1 MSANESKNILWE
13 IFKGLGVDGLT
24 MSHYD
29 LAENTEI
36 SDADIWKKFLL
47 EQDVK
52 NYIETEIEILRT
64 TEFNKMIKNVGDNQR
79 SVGQAQLMSA
89 LDKVK
94 LNSNHKEGP
103 VFIYTYTPLSTEQAQ
118 AENVE
123 ELETDPF
130 WRRG

>member
-1 MSANESKNILWE
+1 MLINEDKTKLWE

-24 MSHYD
+24 MTHYD
-29 LAENTEI
+29 LASSTEI
-36 SDADIWKKFLL
+36 DDVEMWKKFLL
-47 EQDVK
+47 EQDVR
-52 NYIETEIEILRT
+52 NYIQTEIEILRN

-89 LDKVK
+89 LDRIKQDA
-94 LNSNHKEGP
+94 NHKEGP
-103 VFIYTYTPLSTEQAQ
+103 VFIYTYVPLSTEQQQ

-123 ELETDPF
+123 EIDNDPF